1 MEQMDLLQAFEM
13 IVDKAK
19 DSSLGEKFYQEA
31 DSYLGFVS
39 DKLYISKR
47 ASAIMALFADR
58 CYDTHIQFSDLID
71 YLDCRI
77 LTLLRY
83 TTETQELIDKEY
95 VCQNRIEGLSYSI
108 PMEVME
114 AFQHNQRYIP
124 SDVEDFT
131 ARELFDKFDELFSK
145 CCWEKLNK

>member
-39 DKLYISKR
+39 DKLCISKR

-58 CYDTHIQFSDLID
+58 CYDTHIQFSDLIH

-95 VCQNRIEGLSYSI
+95 VCQNRIEGLS
-108 PMEVME
+108 
-114 AFQHNQRYIP
+114 
-124 SDVEDFT
+124 
-131 ARELFDKFDELFSK
+131 
-145 CCWEKLNK
+145 